1 MNGGINTSQEVPRLM
16 LQVIRQ
22 YGRYSAAVIALLAL
36 PSFAQAGVVMSHNG
50 GIGDFK
56 YGQVRFHPKS
66 ETIDINSQLG
76 GTATFRV
83 SQKGNKKEHFK
94 GQIGCALNLGSPPKV
109 SMAGRI
115 GTITVPPQKLIGI
128 SVDCT
133 VTVLGE
139 GGVTGSMPV
148 LIDLNL

>member
-1 MNGGINTSQEVPRLM
+1 M

-36 PSFAQAGVVMSHNG
+36 PSFAQAGVVMSHG
-50 GIGDFK
+50 GIPQDFK
-56 YGQVRFHPKS
+56 YGQVRFHPKA
-66 ETIDINSQLG
+66 ETIDINALVG

-83 SQKGNKKEHFK
+83 SQKGNKKDHFR
-94 GQIGCALNLGSPPKV
+94 GQIGCDLNLGSPPKV

-115 GTITVPPQKLIGI
+115 GTISVPAQKLVGI
-128 SVDCT
+128 SVGCT